1 MQIKTIN
8 LATMDHLN
16 HRVVVAVMGG
26 LLILLLVATG
36 YTLTAGIRN
45 YRLTADYREKI
56 ARLEASMP
64 ADDGMVPNS
73 DVEVTDLSERVGF
86 ANRLIAQDRF
96 PWITIL
102 DTIESTIPR
111 DVILKGFLP
120 SRDFLSINLTGSAA
134 NVSELV
140 RFHKALE
147 GSGLFENVSLT
158 TMSLDQPEVGD
169 SASAGIQFEI
179 DGRFR
184 MEALFTGPD
193 GSDIKKALQT
203 KADG

>member
-16 HRVVVAVMGG
+16 RRVLAAVMGVF
-26 LLILLLVATG
+26 LILLLVATG
-36 YTLTAGIRN
+36 YNLMAGIRN
-45 YRLTADYREKI
+45 YRLKSDYRKKI
-56 ARLEASMP
+56 ERLEASMP
-64 ADDGMVPNS
+64 ADEAVIASED
-73 DVEVTDLSERVGF
+73 EVKGLLERVGL

-96 PWITIL
+96 PWITVL
-102 DTIESTIPR
+102 STIESAIPG
-111 DVILKGFLP
+111 DVILKRFLP
-120 SRDFLSINLTGSAA
+120 SNDFLSIKLTGSAA
-134 NVSELV
+134 NVNELV

-147 GSGLFENVSLT
+147 GSGLFESVNLT

-169 SASAGIQFEI
+169 SAGAGIQFEI

-193 GSDIKKALQT
+193 GRDIKKALQKT
-203 KADG
+203 ADG